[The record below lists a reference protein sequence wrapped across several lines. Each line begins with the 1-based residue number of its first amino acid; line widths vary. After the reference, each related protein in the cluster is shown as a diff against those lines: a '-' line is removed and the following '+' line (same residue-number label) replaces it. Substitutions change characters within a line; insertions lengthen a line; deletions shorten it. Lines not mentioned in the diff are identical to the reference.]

1 VTAEEAFGL
10 LGDELRADILRV
22 LGETPYEGLSFSE
35 LRERVDEGVDSGQFN
50 YHLQKPVGPF
60 VENTDDGCV
69 LRAPGLAV
77 YRAIGSGAFNRS
89 VTLEPFDAGFE
100 CYFCSAPVEA
110 AHEDGSFRLACP
122 GCDHRFASTD
132 LPPSAVE
139 GSDEAELLARVD
151 RYTRHRMLAASRG
164 VCPVRACGMEPA
176 FVPAE
181 ELWSEGSERLE
192 VFASWSC
199 DHCGRSHHMPVG
211 LALLYHPA
219 LVSFFHDHGVDVT
232 SVNHWEPEFALSDN
246 HTTVRSRDPWAV
258 ELAVSRGGETL
269 ELVVD
274 ENVAVV
280 ETNRY

>member
-1 VTAEEAFGL
+1 MTAEEAFGL

-151 RYTRHRMLAASRG
+151 QYTRHRMLAASRG
-164 VCPVRACGMEPA
+164 VCPVRACGMERA

-232 SVNHWEPEFALSDN
+232 SVNHWELEFALSDN